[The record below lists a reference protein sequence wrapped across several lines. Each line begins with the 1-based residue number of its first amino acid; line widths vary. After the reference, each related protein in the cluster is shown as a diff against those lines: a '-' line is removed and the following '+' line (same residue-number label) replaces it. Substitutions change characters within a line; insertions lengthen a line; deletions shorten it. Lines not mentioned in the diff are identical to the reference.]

1 MIVSESNAAAKNMR
15 SLQFFS
21 PLSAIIKQ
29 IDNNIENRETKIGY
43 KTRAPTRNRTSIW
56 RLGTNRICVIT
67 INLRNFFPVVRQS
80 LTISHF

>member
-1 MIVSESNAAAKNMR
+1 MIVSESNAAAKNIR

-56 RLGTNRICVIT
+56 LLGTNRTSLIDS
-67 INLRNFFPVVRQS
+67 NLRDFFAAVRQS
-80 LTISHF
+80 LTISLF